1 MTTHVHIII
10 MDKTSELDS
19 RRIIRICILC
29 KNNDGDCVCDYDGL
43 DQRQETMS
51 CNLSNQQQTRN
62 EAKRHA
68 ALGPPAHVEL
78 CSSKQYRG
86 QAENQATQ
94 ANQQGGE
101 QRAPQGAMRQHRRQ
115 RALSGRP
122 KTKSLHPPT
131 RQTQGAK
138 SAPPHQE
145 PPTKGPRAEEG
156 ATTCG
161 GVPAAVRR
169 GHSV

>member
-43 DQRQETMS
+43 DQRQGPMS
-51 CNLSNQQQTRN
+51 CNLRSEQRTRN
-62 EAKRHA
+62 EARRHA
-68 ALGPPAHVEL
+68 ALGPPANVEL

-94 ANQQGGE
+94 ANQQRGE
-101 QRAPQGAMRQHRRQ
+101 QRAPPGARRQHRRQ
-115 RALSGRP
+115 RALSGGP

-131 RQTQGAK
+131 RQPQGAK
-138 SAPPHQE
+138 SAPRHPQNWFGKQWCSCA
-145 PPTKGPRAEEG
+145 PL
-156 ATTCG
+156 
-161 GVPAAVRR
+161 VRQ
-169 GHSV
+169 SNDQ